1 MHENNK
7 VTILNL
13 GRNKIGNDGAQYLS
27 LALMNENNKVIR
39 LNLNSNKIGTPGLVA
54 LLKAWRFSL
63 MNDLGISAQHEI
75 HDDLRKVLQTFNRVL
90 NRHTPRLICL
100 ASVRI
105 ISRIGNQSPH
115 FRMLSSDSLIRIMQR
130 LGWYIEYQETLRVLE
145 KYDDTSV

>member
-54 LLKAWRFSL
+54 LLKAWRLSL
-63 MNDLGISAQHEI
+63 MNDLGI
-75 HDDLRKVLQTFNRVL
+75 
-90 NRHTPRLICL
+90 
-100 ASVRI
+100 
-105 ISRIGNQSPH
+105 
-115 FRMLSSDSLIRIMQR
+115 
-130 LGWYIEYQETLRVLE
+130 
-145 KYDDTSV
+145 